1 MDVSRRTFRR
11 IAAALMLSSSLTFA
25 SVALTG
31 RAAAANELETFF
43 SSAYTYCDAKLV
55 ASLWSIPI
63 DEAKA
68 TIGRKILNG
77 IGDAV
82 PVILQEARLAYAC
95 EWADTPHTYSDAEKL
110 AALWGLPDP
119 YDAKL
124 KVAKLYTQG
133 RSAEVVAALGQGMPA
148 LWQPAGAGE
157 AAAFTAFADSPYT
170 YCDAKLVAGL
180 WSISIEQAKVEIGQ
194 KIING
199 YGENIPGLLAA
210 ARESNACG
218 WEDTGH
224 SYEDAVTLAG
234 IWGLKDP
241 YDAKLKVAQY
251 YTNGE
256 SAIVLAALA
265 PR

>member
-1 MDVSRRTFRR
+1 MAVSRRTLRR

-55 ASLWSIPI
+55 A
-63 DEAKA
+63 
-68 TIGRKILNG
+68 
-77 IGDAV
+77 
-82 PVILQEARLAYAC
+82 
-95 EWADTPHTYSDAEKL
+95 
-110 AALWGLPDP
+110 
-119 YDAKL
+119 
-124 KVAKLYTQG
+124 
-133 RSAEVVAALGQGMPA
+133 
-148 LWQPAGAGE
+148 
-157 AAAFTAFADSPYT
+157 
-170 YCDAKLVAGL
+170 GL

-199 YGENIPGLLAA
+199 YGENVPGLLAA

>member
-1 MDVSRRTFRR
+1 MAVSRRTLRR

-133 RSAEVVAALGQGMPA
+133 RSAEVVAALGQAMPA
-148 LWQPAGAGE
+148 LSQPAGAGSRRLHRLRRL
-157 AAAFTAFADSPYT
+157 A
-170 YCDAKLVAGL
+170 LHLLRRQAGRRAVEHLDRAGEGRDRPEDHQRL
-180 WSISIEQAKVEIGQ
+180 WRKRPRPFGRRARVERLRLGRHRPQ
-194 KIING
+194 
-199 YGENIPGLLAA
+199 L
-210 ARESNACG
+210 
-218 WEDTGH
+218 
-224 SYEDAVTLAG
+224 
-234 IWGLKDP
+234 
-241 YDAKLKVAQY
+241 
-251 YTNGE
+251 
-256 SAIVLAALA
+256 
-265 PR
+265 